1 MFTVKDHAD
10 LLLAT
15 DLMSWASELINGVMD
30 RHPHDLTMQVVSFLC
45 EAKRDADLGIQQTGM
60 ADKYVQWQETGGV
73 AAVRRVDSGDIAE
86 GKTA

>member
-45 EAKRDADLGIQQTGM
+45 EAKRDADLGEKAVDM
-60 ADKYVQWQETGGV
+60 ADRYMEWK
-73 AAVRRVDSGDIAE
+73 E
-86 GKTA
+86 GA